1 MRKTSLPL
9 AFDDFNDSLQTYAG
23 FAGKIASSQRVIRY
37 KWEKTELLEAFA
49 LRLVTLWEV
58 FVEDVVVACLNRD
71 TSKYAEFRGL
81 VLRKHLSADECRAML
96 TGLGYFDCRSVGE
109 IQRIARQVL
118 VFNPFAV
125 IPKAESRKIDELMI
139 MRNYL
144 AHYSGKAKRTLN
156 NVYKNTYHM
165 QRFREPGNFLWA
177 NTRRGGQMRFYV
189 YLDALH
195 DAASAMRVFLGI

>member
-1 MRKTSLPL
+1 VRKTSLPR
-9 AFDDFNDSLQTYAG
+9 AFDDFNESLQTYAG
-23 FAGKIASSQRVIRY
+23 LAGKIASSQRVIRY

-109 IQRIARQVL
+109 IQRIGKQVL
-118 VFNPFAV
+118 VINPFAV
-125 IPKAESRKIDELMI
+125 IPKAVSRKIDELMI
-139 MRNYL
+139 IRNYL
-144 AHYSGKAKRTLN
+144 AHYSRKAKRALER
-156 NVYKNTYHM
+156 VYRNTYGM
-165 QRFREPGNFLWA
+165 QRFREPGDFLWA
-177 NTRRGGQMRFYV
+177 DTQRGGGMRFYV
-189 YLDALH
+189 YLNALR
-195 DAASAMRVFLGI
+195 DAASAMRTWLAV